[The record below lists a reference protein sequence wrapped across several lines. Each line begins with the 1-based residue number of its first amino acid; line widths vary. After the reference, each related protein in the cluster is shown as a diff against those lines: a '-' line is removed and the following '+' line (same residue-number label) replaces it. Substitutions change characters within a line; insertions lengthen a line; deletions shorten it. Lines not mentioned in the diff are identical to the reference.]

1 MLKSRRS
8 SVKILRVA
16 HALAILLERLS
27 NDIRA
32 TDVPL
37 LCDLVDRAR
46 FSGSRTVVRSMG
58 EILRNFG
65 YRNTPTMARGPYWRY
80 DRKLEDGSLG
90 ERSEGLSC
98 ERSAVI
104 DAMAARAAEAAAEC
118 RRRRCE
124 RLVHGLARGPPA
136 LAGASVARRKSMEL
150 MENQRLR
157 RY

>member
-1 MLKSRRS
+1 
-8 SVKILRVA
+8 
-16 HALAILLERLS
+16 
-27 NDIRA
+27 
-32 TDVPL
+32 
-37 LCDLVDRAR
+37 
-46 FSGSRTVVRSMG
+46 MG

-124 RLVHGLARGPPA
+124 RLARGPPA